1 MCRTRSHRASLRRK
15 DPFDDRNRRARAAMH
30 DPLHMQADVGLLER
44 LDAPTAAM
52 TLRKKREG
60 VACDLLEDGIVDAAR
75 QGHGGGAKKD
85 PFKKEKA
92 APSSTEFPHPPKT
105 SRPRPRSAIPPNSRR

>member
-75 QGHGGGAKKD
+75 QGDGRGGEKD
-85 PFKKEKA
+85 SYEKERGR
-92 APSSTEFPHPPKT
+92 PPRT
-105 SRPRPRSAIPPNSRR
+105 GCTP